1 MSAGWTSLVA
11 ATATA
16 FIALL
21 FARAAWHKFSD
32 FTAFTGYVAD
42 YDVVPE
48 KYVRFASMA
57 VAAAE
62 AVVILALLTPGGN
75 VVGSLTAM
83 AMLALYAG
91 AMAIN
96 IGRGRDRIECGCGGA
111 MQPLSWRLVIR
122 NGVLAMIA
130 ALGLLAS
137 PDALALEEAIAA
149 LIGGFTLWAGYILV
163 EQIMANAAFMRMRR

>member
-21 FARAAWHKFSD
+21 FARAAWHKLSD

-42 YDVVPE
+42 YEVVPE
-48 KYVRFASMA
+48 KYVRAASML
-57 VAAAE
+57 VVAAE

-75 VVGSLTAM
+75 VVGSLVAM
-83 AMLALYAG
+83 TMFALYAG
-91 AMAIN
+91 AMAVN
-96 IGRGRDRIECGCGGA
+96 VGRGRDRIECGCGGA
-111 MQPLSWRLVIR
+111 VQPLSWRLVIR

-137 PDALALEEAIAA
+137 PDALALEEAVAA

>member
-16 FIALL
+16 FTALL
-21 FARAAWHKFSD
+21 FARAAWHKLSD
-32 FTAFTGYVAD
+32 YTAFTGYVAD
-42 YDVVPE
+42 YEVVPE

-57 VAAAE
+57 VVAAE
-62 AVVILALLTPGGN
+62 AVVILAFLTPGGS
-75 VVGSLTAM
+75 VVGSLVAM
-83 AMLALYAG
+83 TMLVLYAG
-91 AMAIN
+91 AMAVN
-96 IGRGRDRIECGCGGA
+96 VGRGRDRIECGCGGA
-111 MQPLSWRLVIR
+111 VQPLSWRLVMR

-130 ALGLLAS
+130 TLGLVANPHTLAI
-137 PDALALEEAIAA
+137 EEAVAA